1 MYVQTTITV
10 FNKRLGDDRREVY
23 FPAVISGAS
32 YHENKGTR
40 SASSGT
46 SAGAR
51 SESLSY
57 KLRIPINAEV
67 QDGRTYAPEK
77 AFKAMTAEEAREHWT
92 LQKGDIILAR
102 ETALADPVDETALK
116 QLAAAELL
124 DVITVT
130 EYADNTLRGTAAV
143 KHWRIGG
150 E

>member
-23 FPAVISGAS
+23 FPTVISGAS
-32 YHENKGTR
+32 YQEAKG
-40 SASSGT
+40 SSQSG
-46 SAGAR
+46 GVR

-57 KLRIPINAEV
+57 KLRIPINAKM
-67 QDGRTYAPEK
+67 QNDRTYAPEK
-77 AFKAMTAEEAREHWT
+77 AYKAMAAEEAGEHWT

-116 QLAAAELL
+116 QLAAAEHL

-130 EYADNTLRGTAAV
+130 EYADNTTRGTAMV